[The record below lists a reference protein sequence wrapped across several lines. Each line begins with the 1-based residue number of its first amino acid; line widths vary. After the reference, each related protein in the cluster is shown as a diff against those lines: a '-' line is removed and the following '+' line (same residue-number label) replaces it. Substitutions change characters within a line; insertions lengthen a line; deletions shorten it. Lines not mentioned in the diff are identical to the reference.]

1 MNFDGHQNVKVSI
14 LGKEYSVVCGADQ
27 REALHRAASHLNDRM
42 QQIQKSGKVIG
53 AERCAIMAA
62 LNITYELLELK
73 EKNAHSSQVT
83 GQLQA
88 LTQKLEAAVQEQ
100 KQLV

>member
-1 MNFDGHQNVKVSI
+1 MKFDGHQNVKVSI

-27 REALHRAASHLNDRM
+27 RDALQKAAGHLNDRM
-42 QQIQKSGKVIG
+42 QQIQKGGKVIG
-53 AERCAIMAA
+53 VERCAIMAA

-73 EKNAHSSQVT
+73 DKTAHSSQVT
-83 GQLQA
+83 SQLQA

-100 KQLV
+100 KRLL

>member
-14 LGKEYSVVCGADQ
+14 MGKEYSIVCSADQ
-27 REALHRAASHLNDRM
+27 KDALYKAASRLDDRM
-42 QQIQKSGKVIG
+42 RQIQKTGKVIG
-53 AERCAIMAA
+53 TERCAIMAA

-73 EKNAHSSQVT
+73 DKAAHSGEVT
-83 GQLQA
+83 SQLQA

-100 KQLV
+100 KQLL